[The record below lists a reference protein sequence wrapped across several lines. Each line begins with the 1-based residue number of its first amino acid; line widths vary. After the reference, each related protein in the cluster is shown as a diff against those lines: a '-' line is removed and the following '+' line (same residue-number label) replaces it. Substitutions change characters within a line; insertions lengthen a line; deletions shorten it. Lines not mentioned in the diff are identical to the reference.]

1 MIINWEERI
10 EEILSRVYK
19 TDHDNDE
26 AAWAYT
32 ESFQHEGLR
41 KASFV
46 IDRLKGIE
54 GLTDDLLKDFTA
66 LSVGGAD
73 GSDLLAIIESTPI
86 RRAILLEYD
95 NAAAELANRHIKPLI
110 EAKGGSLDVIIG
122 DAVQQL
128 EPLVAR
134 LKTERK
140 RGSTGL
146 LSVFFGVLHELPR
159 RSPQFELRHYISRL
173 ATAFNRNLFFL
184 SEPCLP
190 PNVED
195 EVEVRVSTISEDRLY
210 ELLDHINAHL
220 FNNEHEIRKLSEGY
234 VRAGFPLVMEMLHKL
249 LRFDTIPR
257 FRHEMGERLTQF
269 TSDQF
274 VAALQIALPRA
285 FIERTELVS
294 QGFQIAFWS
303 ADVELRTINAQ
314 LLVTPFS
321 HVRVSAMSLPQQPRL
336 REQEQLDK
344 REQER
349 RAAERPPEQPPADLK
364 AFGYA
369 DSSLADVD
377 FPMPADSPV
386 TEIILALRSYSW
398 YKQSPAIEK
407 IFTKLNWA
415 DRTQDEA
422 FVIGRNIYQCAEGDE
437 NHATE
442 VMNDLRRQLAKIPDE
457 WAVHILNGMFYEAYF
472 DPEGAFR
479 DIKLKKKHLA
489 KLFAIERSGKFANS
503 IAFIHAALEPHRNR
517 LGVLPSTSPERLEA
531 KVALDHVNDPAVI
544 TSITCNGVEQTT
556 PAKEDAADPAW
567 ELSNR
572 PVGVEKFKSKLEE
585 FWNIPEGRLDLSFDK
600 DVSGIEKIRL
610 PEGRTIQHLHM

>member
-1 MIINWEERI
+1 MINWEERI
-10 EEILSRVYK
+10 EEILSRVYE
-19 TDHDNDE
+19 TDHDGDE
-26 AAWAYT
+26 AALVYT
-32 ESFQHEGLR
+32 ESFQHEGMR
-41 KASFV
+41 KAQFV
-46 IDRLKGIE
+46 IDRLKGIKS
-54 GLTDDLLKDFTA
+54 LTDELLKDFTA

-73 GSDLLAIIESTPI
+73 GSDLLAIIKGTPI

-95 NAAAELANRHIKPLI
+95 NAAAELANRHTKPLI
-110 EAKGGSLDVIIG
+110 EAEGGSLHVIIG

-128 EPLVAR
+128 EPIVAR
-134 LKTERK
+134 LKNERK

-159 RSPQFELRHYISRL
+159 RSPKFELRHYISRL

-210 ELLDHINAHL
+210 ELLDHLNAHL
-220 FNNEHEIRKLSEGY
+220 FNNEHEILKLSDGY
-234 VRAGFPLVMEMLHKL
+234 VRAGFPLVMEMFHKL
-249 LRFDTIPR
+249 LRFETIPR
-257 FRHEMGERLTQF
+257 LRHEMGERLTQF

-294 QGFQIAFWS
+294 QGFQQAFWS

-314 LLVTPFS
+314 PLVTPFS

-344 REQER
+344 REEER
-349 RAAERPPEQPPADLK
+349 RAADRRPEQPPADLK

-377 FPMPADSPV
+377 FPMPTDSPV

-407 IFTKLNWA
+407 IFTKLKWA
-415 DRTQDEA
+415 ERTLDEA
-422 FVIGRNIYQCAEGDE
+422 FVLGRNIYQCAEGDE
-437 NHATE
+437 NRATE

-457 WAVHILNGMFYEAYF
+457 WAVHVLNGMFYEAYF
-472 DPEGAFR
+472 DHEGAFR

-489 KLFAIERSGKFANS
+489 NLFSIESSGKFANS
-503 IAFIHAALEPHRNR
+503 IAFIRAALEPHRNR

-531 KVALDHVNDPAVI
+531 KVVLDLVEDPAVI
-544 TSITCNGVEQTT
+544 TSITCNGVEQTI

-567 ELSNR
+567 ELSYR
-572 PVGVEKFKSKLEE
+572 SVGVEKFKSKLGE
-585 FWNIPEGRLDLSFDK
+585 FWNIPEGRLHVSFDK
-600 DVSGIEKIRL
+600 DVSGVKKIRL
-610 PEGRTIQHLHM
+610 PEGRTIQHLQM